1 MITYN
6 VKKTGSFLSKL
17 SKDNRKRYSD
27 IARKVA
33 VKRQIK
39 DKQKRKAVSG
49 ERLHL
54 QNLRIK
60 KKKGDRKDRYS
71 IFKN

>member
-1 MITYN
+1 
-6 VKKTGSFLSKL
+6 
-17 SKDNRKRYSD
+17 
-27 IARKVA
+27 VA

-39 DKQKRKAVSG
+39 DKQKRKAVSE

-71 IFKN
+71 IFKLFFL

>member
-1 MITYN
+1 MITYT

-39 DKQKRKAVSG
+39 DKQKGKAVAG

>member
-49 ERLHL
+49 ERT
-54 QNLRIK
+54 
-60 KKKGDRKDRYS
+60 
-71 IFKN
+71 F